1 MINARNLC
9 RKLAFAASA
18 VVLGLVTLASTDA
31 MAVDFSDKQITIIVP
46 FSEGGGT
53 DSYSRLMAPLFEKHL
68 PGHPTILVLNKPGG
82 GGLTGANYYA
92 DHAEKDGTTVLAL
105 STSSQSNWMLGDP
118 RAQFDLKDFIP
129 IILSPRGITLY
140 TRGNLGIQDEKTLKG
155 KIKKLSSYSPEEL
168 NFGGKTPTSGDLA
181 LRVALS
187 LLGVEVNSVWGLGG
201 NGPMALGFERGEF
214 TVNYDNT
221 LSFLQNRKKMIEEGM
236 AVPLFTFGVMDEN
249 GKIERDP
256 ALPDVPTVPEFYK
269 AVYDKEP
276 SGAAYAAWKS
286 LMGVS
291 VPLSKS
297 WNLMAGTPKDVVAA
311 WRTAAKEVYAEVMK
325 TPAGKEIFGPYKN
338 IMSDAAIRIRDEG
351 TTISPEAAKWLAK
364 YVKVRYDVNIN
375 NIRTGS

>member
-1 MINARNLC
+1 MVKRLNFC
-9 RKLAFAASA
+9 RKVALAASA
-18 VVLGLVTLASTDA
+18 AVLGLVTLISTDA
-31 MAVDFSDKQITIIVP
+31 KAVDFSGKQITVIVP

-68 PGHPTILVLNKPGG
+68 PGHPTILILNKPGG
-82 GGLTGANYYA
+82 GGLSGANYYA
-92 DHAEKDGTTVLAL
+92 DHAKKDGTTVLAL

-118 RAQFDLKDFIP
+118 RAQFEMKDFIP
-129 IILSPRGITLY
+129 IILSPRGVTLY
-140 TRGNLGIQDEKTLKG
+140 VRGDLGLQNEKTLKG
-155 KIKKLSSYSPEEL
+155 KIEKLASYSPEKL

-214 TVNYDNT
+214 QISYDNT
-221 LSFLQNRKKMIEEGM
+221 LAFLKERKHLIEDGT
-236 AVPLFTFGVMDEN
+236 AVPLFTFGVMNED

-256 ALPDVPTVPEFYK
+256 ALPDVATVPEYYK
-269 AVYDKEP
+269 AVYGKEP
-276 SGAAYAAWKS
+276 SGAAYEAWKS

-297 WNLMAGTPKDVVAA
+297 WNLMAGTPKDVVEA
-311 WRTAAKEVYAEVMK
+311 WRNAAKEVYAEVMK
-325 TPAGKEIFGPYKN
+325 TPAGKEVFGPYKN

-351 TTISPEAAKWLAK
+351 TTLSPEAAKWLTK
-364 YVKVRYDVNIN
+364 YVKVRYDVDISGV
-375 NIRTGS
+375 RTGS

>member
-1 MINARNLC
+1 MSKIPNLC
-9 RKLAFAASA
+9 RKAALAASA
-18 VVLGLVTLASTDA
+18 AVLGLAVLTSTDA
-31 MAVDFSDKQITIIVP
+31 KAVDFSGKRITIVVP

-68 PGHPTILVLNKPGG
+68 PGNPTILVLNKPGG
-82 GGLTGANYYA
+82 GGLSGVNYYA
-92 DHAEKDGTTVLAL
+92 DHAKKDGTTVLAL

-118 RAQFDLKDFIP
+118 RAKFDMKDFIP

-155 KIKKLSSYSPEEL
+155 KIEKLSGYSPEEL
-168 NFGGKTPTSGDLA
+168 NFGGKTPTSGGLA

-221 LSFLQNRKKMIEEGM
+221 LAFLKERKHLIEEGT
-236 AVPLFTFGVMDEN
+236 AVPLFTFGIVNED

-269 AVYDKEP
+269 AVYGKDP
-276 SGAAYAAWKS
+276 SGAAYEAWRS

-297 WNLMAGTPKDVVAA
+297 WNLMAGTPKDVVEA
-311 WRTAAKEVYAEVMK
+311 WRDAAKKVYAEVMK
-325 TPAGKEIFGPYKN
+325 TDMGEQIFGPYKN
-338 IMSDAAIRIRDEG
+338 VMSDAAIRMRDEG
-351 TTISPEAAKWLAK
+351 TSLSPEAAKWLAD
-364 YVKVRYDVNIN
+364 YVKVRFNVDISGAK
-375 NIRTGS
+375 TDS

>member
-1 MINARNLC
+1 MLNERNIC
-9 RKLAFAASA
+9 RKLALAASGA
-18 VVLGLVTLASTDA
+18 ALGLVMLVGTDA
-31 MAVDFSDKQITIIVP
+31 KAVDFSGETITVIVP

-53 DSYSRLMAPLFEKHL
+53 DSYSRLMAPLFEKNL

-82 GGLTGANYYA
+82 GGLSGANYYA
-92 DHAEKDGTTVLAL
+92 DHAKKDGTTVLAL

-118 RAQFDLKDFIP
+118 RAQFELKDFIP

-155 KIKKLSSYSPEEL
+155 KIEKLSSYSPEEL

-221 LSFLQNRKKMIEEGM
+221 LSFLQNRENMIEDGM

-256 ALPDVPTVPEFYK
+256 ALPDVPTVPEYYK
-269 AVYDKEP
+269 AVFGKEP
-276 SGAAYAAWKS
+276 SGAAYNAWKA

-297 WNLMAGTPKDVVAA
+297 WNLMAGTPKDVIEA

-325 TPAGKEIFGPYKN
+325 TPAGKELFGPYKN

-364 YVKVRYDVNIN
+364 YVKVRYDVDID